1 MYFWVCFSQKFYK
14 KFRRSQKEKS
24 GNLFSSICGNP
35 EVLIRPANEFLNFS
49 NMYLFLR
56 YFKKLQFLKF
66 ICPNL
71 ISRAPS
77 KSNTNCIKQSTSII
91 TKLSYNLNESFAFL
105 NLSGFLKPL
114 FIILIKFKGLLF
126 TNVQVI

>member
-1 MYFWVCFSQKFYK
+1 
-14 KFRRSQKEKS
+14 
-24 GNLFSSICGNP
+24 
-35 EVLIRPANEFLNFS
+35 
-49 NMYLFLR
+49 MYLFLR

-105 NLSGFLKPL
+105 KSEWISETSIYNLDK
-114 FIILIKFKGLLF
+114 
-126 TNVQVI
+126 V